1 MIISYGT
8 KKYYET
14 ELAKAKFTETAIKR
28 HVKDCLAE
36 GKNADDAEVLQ
47 CYSELIENATA
58 ATERAQ
64 KFYDEFVRQEEQKE
78 EEQNNG

>member
-36 GKNADDAEVLQ
+36 GTNADDAEVLQ
-47 CYSELIENATA
+47 CYSELIENATKE
-58 ATERAQ
+58 TEKAQ
-64 KFYDEFVRQEEQKE
+64 KAYDEFLKKE
-78 EEQNNG
+78 ENKEEKK